1 MLNKIYHPNITTA
14 GNFCSH
20 CLGIEKPLDKSF
32 KSFLSHMFPY
42 PDPVKRWKTDTKL
55 INIIKLVVEIV
66 NKPLQV
72 KFIFKIL
79 NSLIISDIF

>member
-20 CLGIEKPLDKSF
+20 CLGIEKPLDKRL
-32 KSFLSHMFPY
+32 KGVLY
-42 PDPVKRWKTDTKL
+42 PDYGRTWKTDTKL
-55 INIIKLVVEIV
+55 IDIIKIVVEIV
-66 NKPLQV
+66 NKPLEV
-72 KFIFKIL
+72 KIKFKIL